1 MREFIKHQSTD
12 ATAKTI
18 PDEQILNKQERVW
31 FDARNF
37 YLKGVT
43 FSMQY
48 TQQISIAITK
58 LQGLT
63 NALKVHLQGIMRK
76 LVIKSKLYFIV
87 HL

>member
-1 MREFIKHQSTD
+1 MRDFIKHQSSN
-12 ATAKTI
+12 AAAKTI
-18 PDEQILNKQERVW
+18 PDDQILNKQESIW

-37 YLKGVT
+37 YLKGAT

-63 NALKVHLQGIMRK
+63 NVLKVHLQKIMRK